1 MSLTLMP
8 LTLDHCLPWAELLA
22 ISFERSAD
30 ETAQVLSWLHE
41 YYRVTAWGAW
51 DGDRLVAQY
60 ASLRRCVRVGAAL
73 LDAGMSLNMSVHPD
87 YRGRGLIKQ
96 VSQPVYAALSTEG
109 AAFGFGFS
117 NAEGVQVDRHS
128 KGYGYRVVGR
138 LISTVAYLMPRRG
151 VPPLRLTDRLPPGMW
166 DVGES
171 DERITFQ
178 MDADTVRH
186 RYARH
191 PFRRYCYGVWEEDGA
206 VLGVVVY
213 RRHRWGAALLA
224 AYGRELPDLLSRW
237 SSALQAEGV
246 RVVRTLTTPNARLRR
261 ALAHVSMSAALPY
274 SRSPYY
280 LTVKPLEE
288 GTAYKDALLDFAAW
302 DCTGGDIL

>member
-1 MSLTLMP
+1 MP

-22 ISFERSAD
+22 ISFGRSAD
-30 ETAQVLSWLHE
+30 QTAQVLAWLHE
-41 YYRVTAWGAW
+41 VYRVTAWGAW
-51 DGDRLVAQY
+51 DVDRLVAQY
-60 ASLRRCVRVGAAL
+60 ACLRRRVRIGGVV

-96 VSQPVYAALSTEG
+96 VSQPVYAALDAEG

-128 KGYGYRVVGR
+128 KGYGYQVVGR
-138 LISTVAYLMPRRG
+138 MVSTVAYLTPRRG
-151 VPPLRLTDRLPPGMW
+151 VPPLCLSDKLPAGAW
-166 DVGES
+166 DVGDSGGISFEMSAES
-171 DERITFQ
+171 I
-178 MDADTVRH
+178 RH

-191 PFRRYCYGVWEEDGA
+191 PFRRYCFGIWEEGSA

-224 AYGRELPDLLSRW
+224 AYGHDLTELLSRW

-246 RVVRTLTTPNARLRR
+246 RVVQALTTPNARLRQ
-261 ALAHVSMSAALPY
+261 ALAKISVSAALPY

-280 LTVKPLEE
+280 LTVKPLAAGE
-288 GTAYKDALLDFAAW
+288 AYRGALLDFASW
-302 DCTGGDIL
+302 DCIGGDIL